1 MINHQSAI
9 KEFAMA
15 LQEDCCNDLMH
26 LTSEID
32 VILEHPFCAADDSF
46 HGRLQSLHNS
56 LEGHVEQIY
65 EVGGQLLEH
74 PVLGI
79 DAANIGILKVTSG
92 LLTQSASQKT

>member
-1 MINHQSAI
+1 
-9 KEFAMA
+9 
-15 LQEDCCNDLMH
+15 MH

-32 VILEHPFCAADDSF
+32 VILEHPFCMADNLF
-46 HGRLQSLHNS
+46 QVRLQSLHDS
-56 LEGHVEQIY
+56 LEGHVEKIY

-79 DAANIGILKVTSG
+79 DAANIGILKVTNG